1 MKSEKLVPNIRFKG
15 FTNTWEKKKLSDI
28 SQIIVGKVVTKKET
42 NENGNYPI
50 ISGGIEPLGYLNKY
64 NQVKDTVT
72 VGRAGS
78 AGNVQYQDTNF
89 WLNDKCFALKSNSST
104 NDYFLYSMLL
114 KYQNDIQNLVTIG
127 TLPVLN
133 STKLKSLKLKFTAT
147 QEQKEIAEFFK
158 ALNELLTFY
167 KRKSEKLEN
176 LKKSLLEK
184 MFVSDGE
191 QFPAIRFKGF
201 TNTWEK
207 QKLKNLGNVFQG
219 LTNKT
224 KDDFGYGDA
233 KYIPYLNVFNNPITD
248 NEYLEKIGIDNK
260 QNQVKFGDILFTV
273 SSETP
278 EEVGMSSIW
287 LGNASNIYLNSFCF
301 GFRLTEIASH
311 NLKFLAYYLR
321 SKSIRKYMNTI
332 AQGISRYNISKTRV
346 LEMNLVIPEDYEE
359 QSKIGAIFNKINE
372 LLTLHKRKCE
382 KLENIKQFLL
392 EKMFC

>member
-1 MKSEKLVPNIRFKG
+1 M
-15 FTNTWEKKKLSDI
+15 
-28 SQIIVGKVVTKKET
+28 
-42 NENGNYPI
+42 
-50 ISGGIEPLGYLNKY
+50 
-64 NQVKDTVT
+64 
-72 VGRAGS
+72 
-78 AGNVQYQDTNF
+78 
-89 WLNDKCFALKSNSST
+89 
-104 NDYFLYSMLL
+104 
-114 KYQNDIQNLVTIG
+114 
-127 TLPVLN
+127 
-133 STKLKSLKLKFTAT
+133 
-147 QEQKEIAEFFK
+147 
-158 ALNELLTFY
+158 
-167 KRKSEKLEN
+167 
-176 LKKSLLEK
+176 
-184 MFVSDGE
+184 
-191 QFPAIRFKGF
+191 

>member
-1 MKSEKLVPNIRFKG
+1 M
-15 FTNTWEKKKLSDI
+15 
-28 SQIIVGKVVTKKET
+28 
-42 NENGNYPI
+42 
-50 ISGGIEPLGYLNKY
+50 
-64 NQVKDTVT
+64 
-72 VGRAGS
+72 
-78 AGNVQYQDTNF
+78 
-89 WLNDKCFALKSNSST
+89 
-104 NDYFLYSMLL
+104 
-114 KYQNDIQNLVTIG
+114 
-127 TLPVLN
+127 
-133 STKLKSLKLKFTAT
+133 
-147 QEQKEIAEFFK
+147 
-158 ALNELLTFY
+158 
-167 KRKSEKLEN
+167 
-176 LKKSLLEK
+176 
-184 MFVSDGE
+184 
-191 QFPAIRFKGF
+191 

-301 GFRLTEIASH
+301 GFRLTEIAPH

-346 LEMNLVIPEDYEE
+346 LEMDLVIPEDYEE

-372 LLTLHKRKCE
+372 LLTLHKRKYE
-382 KLENIKQFLL
+382 ALENIKQVLL
-392 EKMFC
+392 KNLL

>member
-1 MKSEKLVPNIRFKG
+1 MNKNELKPSIRFKG
-15 FTNTWEKKKLSDI
+15 FTDAWEKKKLSDI

-42 NENGNYPI
+42 NGNGNYPI

-201 TNTWEK
+201 TNAWEK
-207 QKLKNLGNVFQG
+207 QKISTVLKERIELSPKSTDFPLKAFVKFDGIVDKGERWDREFLVNDIE
-219 LTNKT
+219 NKLYKRT
-224 KDDFGYGDA
+224 YYGDFIYSSNNLESGSIGMN
-233 KYIPYLNVFNNPITD
+233 KYGNAFISPVYLIFKPLNNNHNCFLST
-248 NEYLEKIGIDNK
+248 LLSK
-260 QNQVKFGDILFTV
+260 QNVINKMIRNRQGVVYGQWRI
-273 SSETP
+273 SP
-278 EEVGMSSIW
+278 ESFLSIEINIPVPKEQKEI
-287 LGNASNIYLNSFCF
+287 GNFINS
-301 GFRLTEIASH
+301 LDT
-311 NLKFLAYYLR
+311 LLAFY
-321 SKSIRKYMNTI
+321 
-332 AQGISRYNISKTRV
+332 
-346 LEMNLVIPEDYEE
+346 
-359 QSKIGAIFNKINE
+359 
-372 LLTLHKRKCE
+372 KRKCD
-382 KLENIKQFLL
+382 KLENIKKSLL

>member
-1 MKSEKLVPNIRFKG
+1 ISIF
-15 FTNTWEKKKLSDI
+15 FDQITNLI
-28 SQIIVGKVVTKKET
+28 
-42 NENGNYPI
+42 
-50 ISGGIEPLGYLNKY
+50 
-64 NQVKDTVT
+64 
-72 VGRAGS
+72 
-78 AGNVQYQDTNF
+78 
-89 WLNDKCFALKSNSST
+89 
-104 NDYFLYSMLL
+104 
-114 KYQNDIQNLVTIG
+114 
-127 TLPVLN
+127 
-133 STKLKSLKLKFTAT
+133 
-147 QEQKEIAEFFK
+147 
-158 ALNELLTFY
+158 TFY

-346 LEMNLVIPEDYEE
+346 LEMDLVIPEDYEE